1 MSRYSPGKN
10 EKGTGRGGQKQ
21 QQEHEIHVQ
30 ELKGNPAPRKGM
42 AGKKGWIGSS
52 HDMRES

>member
-1 MSRYSPGKN
+1 MR
-10 EKGTGRGGQKQ
+10 KGQKGGQKQ

-42 AGKKGWIGSS
+42 AGKKGGLAAATT
-52 HDMRES
+52 